1 MTHRSA
7 AERKDFQD
15 FHRQQYDSC
24 CFFFPLFL
32 QPWLDFMQLCSF
44 CGSAFSQGRTFL
56 LHPRTLLSKQDNG
69 KNLLWFLHTLV
80 SGLADY
86 LTPRGN
92 RNEVSRIKTEN
103 DKRLCRQDVTKMWN
117 GVKCVFVVTETV
129 SYDHKVNASWLGLFI
144 HKVLECTILVGSTH
158 KSLVQTQ
165 LFPKILNWRLIRFKH
180 YVVLGEVAVFC
191 TAIVLMWT
199 MHSWNRQ
206 EKKLHGGTCQEIS
219 LCMRHYW
226 LWEWK
231 SCWHYLC
238 I

>member
-44 CGSAFSQGRTFL
+44 CGSVFSQRRTFL

-86 LTPRGN
+86 LTPQGN

-117 GVKCVFVVTETV
+117 GVKCVSVVTETV
-129 SYDHKVNASWLGLFI
+129 SYDHKVNASWLGLFM

-158 KSLVQTQ
+158 KSLFQP
-165 LFPKILNWRLIRFKH
+165 LL
-180 YVVLGEVAVFC
+180 
-191 TAIVLMWT
+191 
-199 MHSWNRQ
+199 
-206 EKKLHGGTCQEIS
+206 
-219 LCMRHYW
+219 
-226 LWEWK
+226 
-231 SCWHYLC
+231 
-238 I
+238 

>member
-44 CGSAFSQGRTFL
+44 CGSVFSQGRTFL

-117 GVKCVFVVTETV
+117 GEKCVFVVIETV

-144 HKVLECTILVGSTH
+144 HKVLECTILVGSTY
-158 KSLVQTQ
+158 KSLFQTQ

-180 YVVLGEVAVFC
+180 
-191 TAIVLMWT
+191 
-199 MHSWNRQ
+199 
-206 EKKLHGGTCQEIS
+206 
-219 LCMRHYW
+219 
-226 LWEWK
+226 
-231 SCWHYLC
+231 
-238 I
+238 